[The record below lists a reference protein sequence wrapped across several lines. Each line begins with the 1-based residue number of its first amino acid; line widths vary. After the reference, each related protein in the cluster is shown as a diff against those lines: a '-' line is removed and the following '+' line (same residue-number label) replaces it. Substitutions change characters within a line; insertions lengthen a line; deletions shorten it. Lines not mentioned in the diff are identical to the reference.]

1 MLINMSNELDRII
14 ENNDFFEIDI
24 ILKKKPT
31 CIQIIKYYWIAI
43 TNNQEHKINY
53 MKFKSRLHRI
63 ETIIDFFTKTIK
75 EKENTIKDTDL
86 DLSNEKIIEDIFIF
100 TEWVIL
106 GYNNILWCS
115 RAPFENYLRKYV
127 FMRNDILGLNQNYEC
142 KGLTKLEDRAPR
154 KLMKHTVY
162 IAQELII
169 MSEFIKNDIDRND
182 DLLFKI
188 TIFIL
193 NGLILVGQQL
203 WKKYYADDSI

>member
-1 MLINMSNELDRII
+1 MSNELDSII
-14 ENNDFFEIDI
+14 ENNNFFEIDT
-24 ILKKKPT
+24 ILQKKPT
-31 CIQIIKYYWIAI
+31 CNQIIKYYWIAI
-43 TNNQEHKINY
+43 TNNREHKMNY
-53 MKFKSRLHRI
+53 MKFKSRLHRT
-63 ETIIDFFTKTIK
+63 ETIIDFFTKIKK
-75 EKENTIKDTDL
+75 EKEHTIEDTDL
-86 DLSNEKIIEDIFIF
+86 DLSYEKVIEDIFIR

-142 KGLTKLEDRAPR
+142 EGQTKLEERTQR

-188 TIFIL
+188 TIFVL

-203 WKKYYADDSI
+203 WNNYYGEDSI

>member
-1 MLINMSNELDRII
+1 
-14 ENNDFFEIDI
+14 
-24 ILKKKPT
+24 KKPT

-43 TNNQEHKINY
+43 TNNQEHKMNY
-53 MKFKSRLHRI
+53 MKFKSRLHRT
-63 ETIIDFFTKTIK
+63 ETIIDFFTKIKK
-75 EKENTIKDTDL
+75 EKEHTIEDTDL
-86 DLSNEKIIEDIFIF
+86 DLSYEKVIEDIFIR

-127 FMRNDILGLNQNYEC
+127 FMRNDILGLNQNYKCE
-142 KGLTKLEDRAPR
+142 GLTKLEERTQR

-188 TIFIL
+188 TIFVL

-203 WKKYYADDSI
+203 WKNYYADDSI

>member
-1 MLINMSNELDRII
+1 MSNELDSII
-14 ENNDFFEIDI
+14 ENNDFFEIDT
-24 ILKKKPT
+24 ILQKKLT
-31 CIQIIKYYWIAI
+31 CVQIIKYYWIAI
-43 TNNQEHKINY
+43 TNNQEHKMNY
-53 MKFKSRLHRI
+53 MKFKSRLHRTEI
-63 ETIIDFFTKTIK
+63 IIDFFIKIKK
-75 EKENTIKDTDL
+75 EKEHTTEDTDL
-86 DLSNEKIIEDIFIF
+86 DLSYEKVIEDIFIR

-142 KGLTKLEDRAPR
+142 EGLTKLEERTQR

-188 TIFIL
+188 TIFVL

-203 WKKYYADDSI
+203 WKNYYVDDSV